1 MKQNQKINKPVGN
14 EDPKPALSRVTRRQL
29 LLWMGGAGAAVVAG
43 GGAVALL
50 RKSGSAPL
58 SRTTERRALPVHPSH
73 NPAYRAWGTPDDGA
87 VVWTYKDGKRF
98 VGYRFNAA
106 GRFVWRLCDG
116 TSPVTQVAQA
126 YAAETKRA
134 PQEATDFVA
143 SLLKTGVLAAGGYVV
158 PAGNFPTPRPGG
170 SYHPR
175 ISANDPQM
183 S

>member
-1 MKQNQKINKPVGN
+1 MKQNQKINKPIEN
-14 EDPKPALSRVTRRQL
+14 ADPKPAISRVTRRQV

-50 RKSGSAPL
+50 RKSGSAPP
-58 SRTTERRALPVHPSH
+58 SRAAKRFGLPAHPSH
-73 NPAYRAWGTPDDGA
+73 NPAYRAWGTPDDGV

-98 VGYRFNAA
+98 VGYRFNSA

-116 TSPVTQVAQA
+116 SGPVTEVAQA
-126 YAAETKRA
+126 YAAQTKRA
-134 PQEATDFVA
+134 PQEATEFVEN
-143 SLLKTGVLAAGGYVV
+143 LLKAGVLAAGGYVV
-158 PAGNFPTPRPGG
+158 PAGSFPKPAPGG

-175 ISANDPQM
+175 ISASDPKM